1 MSRRRQFN
9 AETKQFMAASKF
21 TTEITEGII
30 DLVSDGLTIKD
41 AALAVEVREK
51 TVRNWLARG
60 RSEDDGPYAA
70 FAEAIEE
77 AQQEAEQQEE
87 PMDREELLL
96 VISKAARKGS
106 VQAMKL
112 MEELLRRGPDDD
124 SDEKPSDP
132 FDALDG
138 GEQVTSLAAA
148 RARKA
153 G

>member
-1 MSRRRQFN
+1 
-9 AETKQFMAASKF
+9 MAASKF

-51 TVRNWLARG
+51 TVRNWLAKG
-60 RSEDDGPYAA
+60 RSEEDGPHAA
-70 FAEAIEE
+70 FAEAIDE

-87 PMDREELLL
+87 PMNREELML
-96 VISKAARKGS
+96 VVSKAARKGS

-112 MEELLRRGPDDD
+112 MEELLRRGANDD

-132 FDALDG
+132 FDALDED
-138 GEQVTSLAAA
+138 GEVTSLEAA